1 MAIWRIDTCKVE
13 AGYKSQASIYA
24 LIRNGLWTKPVRL
37 GVRSVGWPDK
47 EVNAIC
53 AARIAGKTEDEI
65 RELVIALHKRRVSA
79 LEALGSVS

>member
-1 MAIWRIDTCKVE
+1 M
-13 AGYKSQASIYA
+13 
-24 LIRNGLWTKPVRL
+24 RL

-79 LEALGSVS
+79 LEALGSVA